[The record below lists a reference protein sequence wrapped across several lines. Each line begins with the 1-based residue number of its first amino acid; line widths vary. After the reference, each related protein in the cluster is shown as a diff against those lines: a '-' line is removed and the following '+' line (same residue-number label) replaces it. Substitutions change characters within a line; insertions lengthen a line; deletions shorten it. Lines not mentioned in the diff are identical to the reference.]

1 MFVGIK
7 RKEKLKKD
15 TYLADS
21 ISIQIIPIFSLDLEY
36 EKKNGKRYD
45 NSRQN
50 RRTYLLKSDIIEPST
65 SRRIS
70 SLEESENGEWQRF
83 VEETSEKQLEEEGRT
98 RKRARK
104 DIWQTHLYGRA
115 VKALL

>member
-21 ISIQIIPIFSLDLEY
+21 ISIQIILIFSLDLEY

-50 RRTYLLKSDIIEPST
+50 RGTYKSDVIEPST